1 MAGLVSEGMILA
13 AGGEQI
19 LGLSAIDRDVPPGT
33 PVK

>member
-1 MAGLVSEGMILA
+1 MILA

-19 LGLSAIDRDVPPGT
+19 LGLSSIDRDVPPGT